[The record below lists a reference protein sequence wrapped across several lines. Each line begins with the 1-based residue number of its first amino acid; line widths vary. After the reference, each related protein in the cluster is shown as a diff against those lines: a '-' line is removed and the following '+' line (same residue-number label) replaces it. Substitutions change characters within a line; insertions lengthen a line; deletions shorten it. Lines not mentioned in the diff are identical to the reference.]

1 MEISLANLARAN
13 RVRRRRLSRVRPS
26 RPNRRAESWYRT
38 QLLAIVSACDV
49 AVRADVLPVLQ
60 RNEAEYSY
68 TADDMASA
76 FVRALNA
83 ALDVA
88 ATRVAAQV
96 AARARLLALRMTEI
110 CDESATEALRASVN
124 AAIGVDIRAALQMQ
138 NLGGVLE
145 AAAATNVRLI
155 KSVPQ
160 QYFDRIAAQVLV
172 SVQQGQRY
180 TSIVESIQNETG
192 VTERRAKLIARDQT
206 SKLNSSITEARQTAL
221 GIEEYEW
228 QTSGDERVR
237 DSHAENDGKVFRWD
251 SPPAETGHPGHDVGC
266 RCVALPRFRLDDEE

>member
-1 MEISLANLARAN
+1 MLAIARAC
-13 RVRRRRLSRVRPS
+13 
-26 RPNRRAESWYRT
+26 A
-38 QLLAIVSACDV
+38 D
-49 AVRADVLPVLQ
+49 AVRADVLPILQ

-76 FVRALNA
+76 FVRALNE
-83 ALDVA
+83 ALDA
-88 ATRVAAQV
+88 AAARVAANV
-96 AARARLLALRMTEI
+96 AARARLLARRMTEI
-110 CDESATEALRASVN
+110 CDESAAEALRASVN
-124 AAIGVDIRAALQMQ
+124 AAIGVDIQAALQMQ

-160 QYFDRIAAQVLV
+160 QYFERIATQVMV

-180 TSIVESIQNETG
+180 SAIVESIADETG

-206 SKLNSSITEARQTAL
+206 SKLNSAITEARQTAL

-251 SPPAETGHPGHDVGC
+251 SPPPETGHPGHDVNC
-266 RCVALPRFRLDDEE
+266 RCVALPRFKLDDEE

>member
-1 MEISLANLARAN
+1 MRAC
-13 RVRRRRLSRVRPS
+13 
-26 RPNRRAESWYRT
+26 A
-38 QLLAIVSACDV
+38 D
-49 AVRADVLPVLQ
+49 AVRADVLPVLK

-76 FVRALNA
+76 FVRALNE
-83 ALDVA
+83 ALDA
-88 ATRVAAQV
+88 AAARVAANV
-96 AARARLLALRMTEI
+96 AARARLLARRMTEI

-160 QYFDRIAAQVLV
+160 QYFERIATQVLV

-180 TSIVESIQNETG
+180 SAIVESIQRETG
-192 VTERRAKLIARDQT
+192 VTESRAKLIARDQT
-206 SKLNSSITEARQTAL
+206 SKLNAAVTEARQTAL

-237 DSHAENDGKVFRWD
+237 DSHADNDGKVFRWD
-251 SPPAETGHPGHDVGC
+251 SPPETGHPGHDVNC
-266 RCVALPRFRLDDEE
+266 RCVAVPRFRLDDEE